1 MSELE
6 DASHPVAPDAGS
18 EICQNSKIEKGWKAD
33 QEYHDIVG
41 VVCVFTNQIDEVLN
55 AHKEAVNET

>member
-18 EICQNSKIEKGWKAD
+18 EICQNSKIEKGWKAG
-33 QEYHDIVG
+33 QKRVSMVQAEASSLVCGG
-41 VVCVFTNQIDEVLN
+41 V
-55 AHKEAVNET
+55 